1 MRILVTDG
9 MDKDALQTLKN
20 NGHEVVEQFYA
31 PEELGAALKE
41 FDAVVVRSAT
51 KVRANHIDEAKGGK
65 LKLIIRGGVGVDN
78 IDVKYAEAAGI
89 TVKNTPRASSQ
100 SVAEL
105 AMAHMFA
112 CARFVSIA
120 GHTMRED
127 KWEKKAYGKG
137 IELQGKTLGI
147 VGFGRIGQHLGVM
160 AKAIGMNVIAE
171 DIFHIPGIEEK
182 LGIPYVEL
190 DELLAKSDF
199 ISVHAPAVD
208 GGALIN
214 AETIAKMKDGVT
226 IINTSRGTNVDEAA
240 LLAGLE
246 SGKVRSAGLDVYADE
261 PATNK
266 ALYSHPMVSCTPH
279 IGAATKEAQKRIGA
293 EIVEIIESE
302 IPGAKVAVLSG
313 PSHAEEVG
321 IGIPTTVVAGARDM
335 DTAKLIQNTFMNDVF
350 RVYTST
356 DVTGIELGGSVKNVI
371 ALAAGITDGLG
382 FGDNTKAALMTR
394 GMAEILRLGTAMGAH
409 VETLAGLSGMGDLI
423 VTCASV
429 HSRNRKAGY
438 LMGQGKS
445 MQEAMD
451 EVQMVVEGVYSAK
464 AAVKLGEKY
473 GVSLPIINKV
483 SEVLFDGKDPKEAVN
498 ELMLRDNKAEHT
510 ALPWEK

>member
-9 MDKDALQTLKN
+9 MDKDALQALKD

-51 KVRANHIDEAKGGK
+51 KIRANHIDEAKGGK

-112 CARFVSIA
+112 CARFISIA

-147 VGFGRIGQHLGVM
+147 VGFGRIGQYLGVM

-279 IGAATKEAQKRIGA
+279 IGAATKEAQKRIGT
-293 EIVEIIESE
+293 EIVEIIES
-302 IPGAKVAVLSG
+302 
-313 PSHAEEVG
+313 
-321 IGIPTTVVAGARDM
+321 
-335 DTAKLIQNTFMNDVF
+335 
-350 RVYTST
+350 
-356 DVTGIELGGSVKNVI
+356 
-371 ALAAGITDGLG
+371 
-382 FGDNTKAALMTR
+382 FGK
-394 GMAEILRLGTAMGAH
+394 
-409 VETLAGLSGMGDLI
+409 
-423 VTCASV
+423 
-429 HSRNRKAGY
+429 
-438 LMGQGKS
+438 
-445 MQEAMD
+445 
-451 EVQMVVEGVYSAK
+451 
-464 AAVKLGEKY
+464 
-473 GVSLPIINKV
+473 
-483 SEVLFDGKDPKEAVN
+483 
-498 ELMLRDNKAEHT
+498 
-510 ALPWEK
+510 

>member
-9 MDKDALQTLKN
+9 MDKDALQTLKD

-160 AKAIGMNVIAE
+160 AKAIGMNHWQTMLHVILPQALRN
-171 DIFHIPGIEEK
+171 IIPQIGNNFIINIKDTSVLSVISITDLFFVHKSVVGALYTYFESAAIVMVIYLTMTLFASYLLRLWEK
-182 LGIPYVEL
+182 AL
-190 DELLAKSDF
+190 DGPQNYDLNTTDSLAYTSGMYN
-199 ISVHAPAVD
+199 APD
-208 GGALIN
+208 PNHESQNLDMKGGA
-214 AETIAKMKDGVT
+214 
-226 IINTSRGTNVDEAA
+226 
-240 LLAGLE
+240 
-246 SGKVRSAGLDVYADE
+246 
-261 PATNK
+261 
-266 ALYSHPMVSCTPH
+266 
-279 IGAATKEAQKRIGA
+279 
-293 EIVEIIESE
+293 
-302 IPGAKVAVLSG
+302 
-313 PSHAEEVG
+313 
-321 IGIPTTVVAGARDM
+321 
-335 DTAKLIQNTFMNDVF
+335 
-350 RVYTST
+350 
-356 DVTGIELGGSVKNVI
+356 
-371 ALAAGITDGLG
+371 
-382 FGDNTKAALMTR
+382 
-394 GMAEILRLGTAMGAH
+394 AH
-409 VETLAGLSGMGDLI
+409 V
-423 VTCASV
+423 
-429 HSRNRKAGY
+429 
-438 LMGQGKS
+438 
-445 MQEAMD
+445 
-451 EVQMVVEGVYSAK
+451 
-464 AAVKLGEKY
+464 
-473 GVSLPIINKV
+473 
-483 SEVLFDGKDPKEAVN
+483 
-498 ELMLRDNKAEHT
+498 
-510 ALPWEK
+510 

>member
-9 MDKDALQTLKN
+9 MDKTALQSLKDK
-20 NGHEVVEQFYA
+20 GHEVVEQFFA
-31 PEELGAALKE
+31 PEELGEALKD

-51 KVRANHIDEAKGGK
+51 KVRAPHIDAAKGGR

-78 IDVKYAEAAGI
+78 IDVKYAEEAGI

-112 CARFVSIA
+112 CARFISAA
-120 GHTMRED
+120 GHSMRED

-160 AKAIGMNVIAE
+160 AKAIGMNVIAQ

-182 LGIPYVEL
+182 LGINYVEL
-190 DELLAKSDF
+190 DELLAKADF

-214 AETIAKMKDGVT
+214 ADTIAKMKDGVT

-240 LLAGLE
+240 LLAALE

-279 IGAATKEAQKRIGA
+279 IGAATQEAQKRIGT
-293 EIVEIIESE
+293 EIVDIIES
-302 IPGAKVAVLSG
+302 
-313 PSHAEEVG
+313 
-321 IGIPTTVVAGARDM
+321 
-335 DTAKLIQNTFMNDVF
+335 
-350 RVYTST
+350 
-356 DVTGIELGGSVKNVI
+356 
-371 ALAAGITDGLG
+371 
-382 FGDNTKAALMTR
+382 FGK
-394 GMAEILRLGTAMGAH
+394 
-409 VETLAGLSGMGDLI
+409 
-423 VTCASV
+423 
-429 HSRNRKAGY
+429 
-438 LMGQGKS
+438 
-445 MQEAMD
+445 
-451 EVQMVVEGVYSAK
+451 
-464 AAVKLGEKY
+464 
-473 GVSLPIINKV
+473 
-483 SEVLFDGKDPKEAVN
+483 
-498 ELMLRDNKAEHT
+498 
-510 ALPWEK
+510 